1 MIIHNII
8 SYVVTFGSFSD
19 GELVIV
25 RFCADGEV
33 VPFADALSPG
43 SRRWIPVVQD
53 VVIDFDSEPPTAA
66 FRILVHLLEAY
77 PELPRSV
84 NVRKPL
90 EQKLDV
96 PG

>member
-25 RFCADGEV
+25 RFRADGEV

-43 SRRWIPVVQD
+43 SRRWIPVFQNVE
-53 VVIDFDSEPPTAA
+53 VDFNFQLPIATLGAFVHFIQSQPEFTA
-66 FRILVHLLEAY
+66 
-77 PELPRSV
+77 S
-84 NVRKPL
+84 
-90 EQKLDV
+90 
-96 PG
+96 G